1 MGELDMERF
10 TFIERNKLWH
20 LTTYEV
26 IKKIFSDNIII
37 STLAK
42 EELLKRNLDNI
53 EIDDEIVKKVISKLS
68 IEQVFELMNQDQNGK
83 FALLAKDAFDKILE
97 ISEKINRKAYLDKV
111 YEDESL
117 SLRLIKK

>member
-1 MGELDMERF
+1 MERF
-10 TFIERNKLWH
+10 TCIERNKIWH

-42 EELLKRNLDNI
+42 EELLRRNLDNI

-68 IEQVFELMNQDQNGK
+68 IEQVFDLMKQDKNGK
-83 FALLAKDAFDKILE
+83 FALLAKDAFDKFLE
-97 ISEKINRKAYLDKV
+97 ISEKNNREAYLDKV